1 MTIKMRKD
9 FLLLKKEIQKIR
21 NIENILSVVL
31 YGSVVSGKRKVN
43 DLDGIII
50 VNKVDSSVM
59 DFFNLLKS
67 RYKKLDFNIYSQEE
81 LTKKV
86 SYYTREFKLEYLAKG
101 LCVYGKNLLKE
112 EFSKISIFEYR
123 QSLLIRSIEHMQ
135 MVRQKFFTSDVDD
148 VQKREYIE
156 KYFWRI
162 SRNILLFKGGYD
174 HSSVNRLNKKE
185 VLRRLHSLKLYHI
198 TPKID
203 SKTEVNKLFNYF
215 SLISDAIIQCR
226 KDLLKR

>member
-21 NIENILSVVL
+21 NIENVLSVVL

-81 LTKKV
+81 LRKKV

-101 LCVYGKNLLKE
+101 VCVYGKNLLKE
-112 EFSKISIFEYR
+112 EFAKISIFEYR

-148 VQKREYIE
+148 VKKREYIE

-162 SRNILLFKGGYD
+162 SRNILLFRGGYD
-174 HSSVNRLNKKE
+174 HSSVNKLNKKE
-185 VLRRLHSLKLYHI
+185 VLRRLNSLKLYNTI
-198 TPKID
+198 PKID
-203 SKTEVNKLFNYF
+203 SKTETNELFNYF
-215 SLISDAIIQCR
+215 SLISDAIIKCR
-226 KDLLKR
+226 EDLLKR